1 MSEDAAPPPNNL
13 PPQGPAYDLPPPP
26 VSAINDW
33 QRLSKRNIAL
43 YPVQSIGNLAVPL
56 VVAFFIGGRGEDSF
70 FSGPWF
76 ALVAVAAAVLFG
88 IVPWLTTRYRITD
101 TQLQVRRGLINRKVL
116 TAPLD
121 RVRSVDL
128 ESGPIHRVLRLSKVS
143 IGTGVD
149 SSRIDLDAL
158 TTTQAAQLQSYLLAR
173 KGSLA
178 SGPMAT
184 AAPDPAGMPPLT
196 SADDGTQASS
206 QVGRQPVVQQQETEL
221 ARINWSWLKFAPF
234 SLASLVVVAVVGG
247 FGGQF
252 IGDISIDEQFSA
264 VEGGWDWLL
273 GQALVVLALAGVA
286 AVIVGWLL
294 LSTLS
299 YVMTWWNLR
308 LTRSG
313 DGTLRLVR
321 GLFTTKTTTVEESK
335 VRGVV
340 MTQPALLRFV
350 KGAELST
357 LSTGVGDGGT
367 TQVLPPCPREVA
379 ISVGHS
385 VLEEEGALTQVLAQH
400 GKWARGRC
408 HVRAQWGTVF
418 WVLASAVATYFFDL
432 PLWLPAVVFVVWASL
447 ALFLAEASYKHLGHG
462 ITDQHVMSGHG
473 TLGVTREVLERSG
486 VIGWVIRQSFFQRRR
501 GLATLVAT
509 TAAGSESVEI
519 LDIPLPLAM
528 ALAREATPEAF
539 ESFV

>member
-1 MSEDAAPPPNNL
+1 MSDPGPTSAESL
-13 PPQGPAYDLPPPP
+13 PPQGPAYDIPPPP
-26 VSAINDW
+26 VSAIDDW

-43 YPVQSIGNLAVPL
+43 YPVISIKNLLVPII
-56 VVAFFIGGRGEDSF
+56 VAFFIGGQSDASF
-70 FSGPWF
+70 FDGPWF
-76 ALVAVAAAVLFG
+76 ALVAVVAALIFG
-88 IVPWLTTRYRITD
+88 IVPWLTTRYRITESQF
-101 TQLQVRRGLINRKVL
+101 QLRRSFISRKVL

-128 ESGPIHRVLRLSKVS
+128 ESSPIHRILGLAKVS

-158 TTTQAAQLQSYLLAR
+158 TTPQAAQLQEFLLAR
-173 KGSLA
+173 KRA
-178 SGPMAT
+178 A
-184 AAPDPAGMPPLT
+184 AAPDVTSAPHDSVGMPT
-196 SADDGTQASS
+196 GGEAA
-206 QVGRQPVVQQQETEL
+206 PVTEGPVTAGATDAEPEGETEL

-252 IGDISIDEQFSA
+252 IGNISIDEQFSA
-264 VEGGWDWLL
+264 FEGGWDWLL
-273 GQALVVLALAGVA
+273 AQALVVLVLVSAL

-294 LSTLS
+294 LSTVS
-299 YVMTWWNLR
+299 YVFAWWNLR
-308 LTRSG
+308 LTRTG
-313 DGTLRLVR
+313 TGTLRLTR
-321 GLFTTKTTTVEESK
+321 GLTTTKTTTVEESK
-335 VRGVV
+335 VRGVM

-357 LSTGVGDGGT
+357 LSTGVGDAGS

-385 VLEEEGALTQVLAQH
+385 VLKEEGALTQVLQQH
-400 GKWARGRC
+400 GPWARRRC
-408 HVRAQWGTVF
+408 HVRAQWGTMFMTV
-418 WVLASAVATYFFDL
+418 AAAVATYFLDV
-432 PLWLPAVVFVVWASL
+432 PVWLPVAVFVGWAIL
-447 ALFLAEASYKHLGHG
+447 AVAMAEQSYKHLGHG
-462 ITDQHVMSGHG
+462 ITAQHVVSGHG

-509 TAAGSESVEI
+509 TAAGSESIDI
-519 LDIPLPLAM
+519 LDIPLPLAL
-528 ALAREATPEAF
+528 AVARETTPEAF
-539 ESFV
+539 ESFA

>member
-1 MSEDAAPPPNNL
+1 VTEDAGLPPNSP

-26 VSAINDW
+26 VSAIDDW

-43 YPVQSIGNLAVPL
+43 YPVLSIGNLAVPL
-56 VVAFFIGGRGEDSF
+56 VIAFFIGGRGEGRF

-76 ALVAVAAAVLFG
+76 SVVAVLAAVLFG

-101 TQLQVRRGLINRKVL
+101 TQLQVRRGLLNRKVL

-128 ESGPIHRVLRLSKVS
+128 ESGIVHRVLRLSKVS

-173 KGSLA
+173 KQSPATGSTATAHPIGMPSLA
-178 SGPMAT
+178 NADVDTGS
-184 AAPDPAGMPPLT
+184 PARG
-196 SADDGTQASS
+196 GQH
-206 QVGRQPVVQQQETEL
+206 QETEL

-252 IGDISIDEQFSA
+252 IGDISVDEQFSA
-264 VEGGWDWLL
+264 VEGGWDWLA
-273 GQALVVLALAGVA
+273 GQALVVLVLAGVV

-299 YVMTWWNLR
+299 YVLTWWNLR

-340 MTQPALLRFV
+340 MTQPALLRTV

-357 LSTGVGDGGT
+357 LSTGVGNGGT

-385 VLEEEGALTQVLAQH
+385 VLEEEGSLTQVLAQH
-400 GKWARGRC
+400 GKWARRRC

-418 WVLASAVATYFFDL
+418 GVVASGVATYFFAL
-432 PLWLPAVVFVVWASL
+432 PVWLPAAVFVGWAAL
-447 ALFLAEASYKHLGHG
+447 AVALAEASYKHLGHG

-509 TAAGSESVEI
+509 TAAGSESVQI

-528 ALAREATPEAF
+528 SLAREATPEAF

>member
-1 MSEDAAPPPNNL
+1 MSEDTGPVPNGL

-26 VSAINDW
+26 VSAIDDW

-43 YPVQSIGNLAVPL
+43 YPVLSIGNLAVPL
-56 VVAFFIGGRGEDSF
+56 VIAFFIGGRGEDRF

-76 ALVAVAAAVLFG
+76 ALVAVAAAALFG
-88 IVPWLTTRYRITD
+88 IVPWLATRYRITD
-101 TQLQVRRGLINRKVL
+101 TQLQVRRGLINRKIL

-128 ESGPIHRVLRLSKVS
+128 ESGVVHRVLRLSKVS

-158 TTTQAAQLQSYLLAR
+158 TTTQAAQLQDYLLAR
-173 KGSLA
+173 KQSLA
-178 SGPMAT
+178 TGSTAT
-184 AAPDPAGMPPLT
+184 PDPAGMPALT
-196 SADDGTQASS
+196 NEDDTGSSA
-206 QVGRQPVVQQQETEL
+206 QVHQHQETEL

-247 FGGQF
+247 AGGQF
-252 IGDISIDEQFSA
+252 IGDISVDEQFSA
-264 VEGGWDWLL
+264 VEGGWDWLA
-273 GQALVVLALAGVA
+273 GQALVVLVLAGA
-286 AVIVGWLL
+286 IAVIVGWLL

-299 YVMTWWNLR
+299 YVLTWWNLR

-321 GLFTTKTTTVEESK
+321 GLLTTKTTTVEESK

-357 LSTGVGDGGT
+357 LSTGVGNGGT

-379 ISVGHS
+379 VSVGHS
-385 VLEEEGALTQVLAQH
+385 VLEEEGSLTRVLQQH
-400 GKWARGRC
+400 GKWARRRC

-418 WVLASAVATYFFDL
+418 WVVAAGVATYFFDL
-432 PLWLPAVVFVVWASL
+432 PVWLPAVVFVAWAAL
-447 ALFLAEASYKHLGHG
+447 AVALAEASYKHLGHG

-519 LDIPLPLAM
+519 LDIPLPMAM

-539 ESFV
+539 ESFG

>member
-1 MSEDAAPPPNNL
+1 MSEGAAPLPNNL

-26 VSAINDW
+26 FSAIDDW

-43 YPVQSIGNLAVPL
+43 YPVLSIKNLLVPL
-56 VVAFFIGGRGEDSF
+56 IFAFFIGGRSDGDF

-76 ALVAVAAAVLFG
+76 ALTAVVAALLFG

-101 TQLQVRRGLINRKVL
+101 TQFQLRRSFISRKVL

-121 RVRSVDL
+121 RIRSVDL
-128 ESGPIHRVLRLSKVS
+128 EAGVMHRILRLSKVS

-158 TTTQAAQLQSYLLAR
+158 TRTQAAQLQDFLLAR
-173 KGSLA
+173 KQPPTANVTPAPAEDREGMPSA
-178 SGPMAT
+178 AEADDV
-184 AAPDPAGMPPLT
+184 AAPLAQD
-196 SADDGTQASS
+196 SDQE
-206 QVGRQPVVQQQETEL
+206 ETEL

-273 GQALVVLALAGVA
+273 GQALAVLVIAGA
-286 AVIVGWLL
+286 AAIIVGWLA

-299 YVMTWWNLR
+299 YVLTWWNLR
-308 LTRSG
+308 LTRASG
-313 DGTLRLVR
+313 GTLRLVR
-321 GLFTTKTTTVEESK
+321 GLLTTKTTTVEESK

-340 MTQPALLRFV
+340 MTQPALLRIV

-367 TQVLPPCPREVA
+367 TQVLPPCPRAVA

-385 VLEEEGALTQVLAQH
+385 VLEEEGALTQVLQQH
-400 GKWARGRC
+400 GPWARRRC
-408 HVRAQWGTVF
+408 HVRAQWGTAF
-418 WVLASAVATYFFDL
+418 WVVAASAATYFFDL
-432 PLWLPAVVFVVWASL
+432 PVWLPVVVLVVWAGL
-447 ALFLAEASYKHLGHG
+447 AVALAEASYRHLGHG
-462 ITDQHVMSGHG
+462 ITEAHVLSGHG

-519 LDIPLPLAM
+519 LDIPLTLAM
-528 ALAREATPEAF
+528 SLARETTPEAF
-539 ESFV
+539 ASFV